1 MLHCWYQG
9 LWSKCYRWGQGGVG
23 VGCDCSRGGRE
34 AFQRSILQST
44 WAEVVVC
51 STKHRLYECLQVA
64 TLYNLCKALQSF
76 HSRGMVHC
84 SLSPPDFSWYQ
95 GGQGWKV
102 ASCGDWAQQG
112 MHVRS
117 CYSLRYASPEVRTY
131 ISPFSGICADML
143 HIRSCYSLRYASPEV
158 RAHISHVCCPALY
171 TGICVDMLHVR
182 SCHLLRFAS
191 SEVGRH
197 LK

>member
-1 MLHCWYQG
+1 MLVPNMSVYQTQLPDTPSPGACLQPAGLITPHLHLRAAKSNLTFAPQTTEYCGSGPWASENSCISCVRRCSPLHSGMVHCS
-9 LWSKCYRWGQGGVG
+9 LRPP
-23 VGCDCSRGGRE
+23 D
-34 AFQRSILQST
+34 
-44 WAEVVVC
+44 
-51 STKHRLYECLQVA
+51 LYFVFLQVA

-117 CYSLRYASPEVRTY
+117 CYALRYASPEVTQ
-131 ISPFSGICADML
+131 
-143 HIRSCYSLRYASPEV
+143 
-158 RAHISHVCCPALY
+158 
-171 TGICVDMLHVR
+171 
-182 SCHLLRFAS
+182 
-191 SEVGRH
+191 
-197 LK
+197 

>member
-1 MLHCWYQG
+1 MQALRVPLLLLAAASKSVCLLCVPSCQQACHSHHVTFTLYATLRFTGSNCALLDRCSGHGRQRSEIQTQQACTPLALHCA
-9 LWSKCYRWGQGGVG
+9 KTIPC
-23 VGCDCSRGGRE
+23 CM
-34 AFQRSILQST
+34 
-44 WAEVVVC
+44 
-51 STKHRLYECLQVA
+51 QVA

-117 CYSLRYASPEVRTY
+117 CYALRYASPEV
-131 ISPFSGICADML
+131 C
-143 HIRSCYSLRYASPEV
+143 SCLA
-158 RAHISHVCCPALY
+158 PACL
-171 TGICVDMLHVR
+171 
-182 SCHLLRFAS
+182 
-191 SEVGRH
+191 
-197 LK
+197 